1 MSFPPEVYLIGAQ
14 KAGTTTLAYLLSQ
27 HPNICVAKNKEP
39 HFFTGNSYKD
49 LAWYQK
55 QFPNY
60 ENAVCI
66 DASTSYSF
74 APLSVKNS
82 YMTKKCFHNIPQRIY
97 SINPQAKFIYLLRD
111 PVERTY
117 SGYWHSFNT
126 GREYR
131 SFEEV
136 IRNDYFYL
144 DVSNYYGQLTL
155 WLEYF
160 PLDSFL
166 FILFEDLKKN
176 PEMLIKNCFK
186 FMEINSENIEIKL
199 GEPRNKSRSINL
211 VGRRFNRMFKKL
223 DYSGLGYLAPSHV
236 RNFIFRLTTDYNR
249 VFPKMQ
255 EKERTFLQEYFS
267 YKNEKLA
274 LLTGLTLSQWQS

>member
-27 HPNICVAKNKEP
+27 HPQICVAKNKEP
-39 HFFTGNSYKD
+39 HYFTGNSSKD

-60 ENAVCI
+60 ENTLCI

-74 APLSVKNS
+74 APLSLDNS

-97 SINPQAKFIYLLRD
+97 SMNPQAKFIYLLRD

-126 GREYR
+126 GREHR
-131 SFEEV
+131 SFGEA

-160 PLDSFL
+160 SLDSFL
-166 FILFEDLKKN
+166 FLLFEDMKKN
-176 PEMLIKNCFK
+176 PEQTVKDCCQFL
-186 FMEINSENIEIKL
+186 EIDSENIQINLQEH
-199 GEPRNKSRSINL
+199 RNKTKNVNFI
-211 VGRRFNRMFKKL
+211 GRRFNRIFKKL
-223 DYSGLGYLAPSHV
+223 DYSGVGFMAPSQV
-236 RNFIFRLTTDYNR
+236 RKFIQEHTMNYHQSLPKKLDKDRDFLCKYFADKNQNLANLTELN
-249 VFPKMQ
+249 
-255 EKERTFLQEYFS
+255 
-267 YKNEKLA
+267 
-274 LLTGLTLSQWQS
+274 LSQWQS